1 MKILDDIMCDV
12 YVESL
17 NSKEEAEAYRLRFL
31 GVKNKLDRLQDEIA
45 KTLMDSNARL
55 AANITLL
62 DAKRAAAIIYA
73 NFVGGKPTGFL
84 NRELRELFSD

>member
-31 GVKNKLDRLQDEIA
+31 GVKNELDRLQDEIA
-45 KTLMDSNARL
+45 KTLMDDNARL
-55 AANITLL
+55 DAGTVLL
-62 DAKRAAAIIYA
+62 NAKRAAAIIYT
-73 NFVGGKPTGFL
+73 NFINKT
-84 NRELRELFSD
+84 N